1 VSEFGRPSGS
11 MSQPNLANEYH
22 SQQGTSGW
30 TGWVV
35 FAGIMMVMLGVF
47 HAIQGL
53 VALFQDDYFLVGKS
67 GLTLHID
74 YTAWGWIQL
83 ISGVVVFAAGLAVFV
98 GQVWARSVGVLVAML
113 SAIVNVGFLA
123 AYPIWS
129 TIMIGLD
136 VLVIWALIVH
146 GGELRE

>member
-1 VSEFGRPSGS
+1 
-11 MSQPNLANEYH
+11 MSQPNLADEYH
-22 SQQGTSGW
+22 GQSGASGW

-35 FAGIMMVMLGVF
+35 FAGIMMVLLGVF

-53 VALFQDDYFLVGKS
+53 VALFQDEYFLVGKN

-83 ISGVVVFAAGLAVFV
+83 IAGVIVFAAGLAVFV

-129 TIMIGLD
+129 TMMIVLD
-136 VLVIWALIVH
+136 VLIIWALVVH
-146 GGELRE
+146 GGELKE

>member
-1 VSEFGRPSGS
+1 
-11 MSQPNLANEYH
+11 MSQPNLAQDYQTH
-22 SQQGTSGW
+22 PGASGW

-35 FAGIMMVMLGVF
+35 FAGIMMVLLGVF

-53 VALFQDDYFLVGKS
+53 VALFQDDYFLVGKN

-83 ISGVVVFAAGLAVFV
+83 ISGVIVFAAGLAVFV

-129 TIMIGLD
+129 TIMIVLD
-136 VLVIWALIVH
+136 VLIIWALVVH
-146 GGELRE
+146 GGELKE